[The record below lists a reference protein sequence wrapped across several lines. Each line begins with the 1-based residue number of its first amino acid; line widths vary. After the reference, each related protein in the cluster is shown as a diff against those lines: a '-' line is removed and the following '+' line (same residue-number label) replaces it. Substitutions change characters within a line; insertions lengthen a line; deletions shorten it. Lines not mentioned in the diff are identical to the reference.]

1 MTNKK
6 FHVSNSTIITR
17 KKSWYYKQIWIK
29 IQIIKK
35 LAEKADNQF
44 YGKKELY
51 LFQRTPA
58 HLFILRHNAWYK
70 KKKVGQLLFIKWTGW
85 EELSL

>member
-1 MTNKK
+1 MEIKNSMLVIQQLFKK
-6 FHVSNSTIITR
+6 KIMIFI
-17 KKSWYYKQIWIK
+17 KQIWIK

-70 KKKVGQLLFIKWTGW
+70 KKEKKRK
-85 EELSL
+85 